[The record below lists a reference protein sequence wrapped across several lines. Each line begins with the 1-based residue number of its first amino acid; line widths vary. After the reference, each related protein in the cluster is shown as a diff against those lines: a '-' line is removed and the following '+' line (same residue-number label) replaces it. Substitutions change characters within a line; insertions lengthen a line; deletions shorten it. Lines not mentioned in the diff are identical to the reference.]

1 MKARWIVGLVA
12 AGLLAG
18 CATQPVAVI
27 TPQSPWLDQ
36 AFQYNPSLVPVNEDE
51 LFALDPDLL
60 VELRSVKMQKAPS
73 EERINFIVHTLVE
86 NKSTPFLY
94 VAGKSTVAAQT
105 WRNRKGDC
113 LSLTVLA
120 FAMAKELK
128 LPVTM
133 QEVDGTVMFDRRGA
147 IDYRVGH
154 VNVYVNRHVS
164 DETTLATS
172 LNRGVV
178 IDFEPT
184 FGAARPGYSLSRQA
198 ILARYYNNMG
208 AEYLSQGDS
217 VRAYAYF
224 KAAMEQDREFS
235 AAASNMAWLY
245 WHSGYAQAAEALL
258 THIATTAAH
267 PDTAIRGLHRLLVV
281 QGREAEAVKYQALLE
296 ARIQNEPYYWIDK
309 GFDQLQAGNY
319 RRAIESLEKAQT
331 LTTGFSEVH
340 RYLAVA
346 YLHEG
351 KADKAQEQLTTL
363 AMIDA
368 EDPALSVITR
378 KIIAARKAGSLVSSK
393 TSL

>member
-1 MKARWIVGLVA
+1 MKASWIVGLVA
-12 AGLLAG
+12 AGLMAG
-18 CATQPVAVI
+18 CATPRVAVI
-27 TPQSPWLDQ
+27 SPQGPWLDQ
-36 AFQYNPSLVPVNEDE
+36 AFQYSSNLVSVNEDE

-60 VELRSVKMQKAPS
+60 IELRSVKMQRAPS
-73 EERINFIVHTLVE
+73 EERINFIVKTLVD
-86 NKSTPFLY
+86 NKDTPFLY

-184 FGAARPGYSLSRQA
+184 FGASRPGYSLSRQA

-208 AEYLSQGDS
+208 ADYLSQGDS

-224 KAAMEQDREFS
+224 KAAMQQDGEFS

-245 WHSGYAQAAEALL
+245 WRNGYAQAAEDLL
-258 THIATTAAH
+258 TRIAISASH
-267 PDTAIRGLHRLLVV
+267 PETAIRGLHRLLVV
-281 QGREAEAVKYQALLE
+281 QGRQAEAVRYQALLE
-296 ARIQNEPYYWIDK
+296 AKMQSEPYYWIDQ

-346 YLHEG
+346 YLRDG
-351 KADKAQEQLTTL
+351 KTEKAQEQLETL

-368 EDPALSVITR
+368 EDPALTIINR
-378 KIIAARKAGSLVSSK
+378 KILAARKAGSLVSSK
-393 TSL
+393 ASL

>member
-1 MKARWIVGLVA
+1 MKVRWIVGLLA
-12 AGLLAG
+12 AGILAG
-18 CATQPVAVI
+18 CATQPVALVS
-27 TPQSPWLDQ
+27 PQSLWLDH
-36 AFQYNPSLVPVNEDE
+36 AFQYNPHLVSVNEEE

-94 VAGKSTVAAQT
+94 VAGKSTVASQT

-120 FAMAKELK
+120 YAIAKELK

-164 DETTLATS
+164 DETTIATS

-208 AEYLSQGDS
+208 ADYLSQGDS

-224 KAAMEQDREFS
+224 KAAMEQDAEFS
-235 AAASNMAWLY
+235 AAASNLAWLY
-245 WHSGYAQAAEALL
+245 WRSGYVQAAESLL
-258 THIATTAAH
+258 THVVETATH
-267 PDTAIRGLHRLLVV
+267 SETAIRGLHRLLVV
-281 QGREAEAVKYQALLE
+281 QGREAEAGKYQALLDK
-296 ARIQNEPYYWIDK
+296 RMQSEPYYWINQ
-309 GFDQLQAGNY
+309 GYDQLQAGNY

-351 KADKAQEQLTTL
+351 KPEKAQEQMTTL

-368 EDPALSVITR
+368 QDPALSVINR
-378 KIIAARKAGSLVSSK
+378 KILAARKAGSLVSSK